1 MYTTD
6 ELELLAEWREKCAGW
21 RWLHYE
27 CMVHYKNLNSRYVY
41 ASILLSTVAGAGSFT
56 TGGSGS
62 GAGIGDRTMSLIIGG
77 INVIISLINSF
88 QRFTKAAEKTELH
101 ASAAM
106 QYAMIYRFIDTEL
119 QLSPK
124 HQRRDLIQYVRQEFD
139 RLLSQSPTVS
149 QGIINK
155 YNKMFPHIEHKP
167 DVCTGISTPTK
178 AGPSTPFSEDAF
190 RMKSMELCNQKRS
203 QSLTIAGSYTQPDLE
218 AQDEAETSQSLH
230 SSETDQPQPRKT
242 LKIPA
247 EIQIS

>member
-1 MYTTD
+1 MTYSD
-6 ELELLAEWREKCAGW
+6 EELDLLREWREKCAGW

-27 CMVHYKNLNSRYVY
+27 SMLHYKSLNSRYVY

-62 GAGIGDRTMSLIIGG
+62 SMGIDDKAMSLLIGG
-77 INVIISLINSF
+77 INVIISLLNSF

-139 RLLSQSPTVS
+139 RLLSQSPVVS
-149 QGIINK
+149 HTIIK
-155 YNKMFPHIEHKP
+155 RYNRLFAHVEHKP
-167 DVCTGISTPTK
+167 DVCTGISTPSDTPNTPK
-178 AGPSTPFSEDAF
+178 RANINSLLESRSLELYNQTRRQSLQTADSCTQLDLESPSTTAD
-190 RMKSMELCNQKRS
+190 
-203 QSLTIAGSYTQPDLE
+203 TSYPDSNSGKDQQE
-218 AQDEAETSQSLH
+218 PHRTS
-230 SSETDQPQPRKT
+230 
-242 LKIPA
+242 
-247 EIQIS
+247 